1 MVDILRKDAVWSW
14 GYFPYASAAVQ
25 HWVYNSKTAIL
36 NRDHGRY
43 LRLDVDERRRAQAAW
58 NKPVWWP
65 MILLTLSLAGLLVL
79 AMHSFRRRER
89 MNARGQAV
97 AA

>member
-1 MVDILRKDAVWSW
+1 MFTQDEEPVLTAPQKQALIDQMVDILRKDSVWSW

-43 LRLDVDERRRAQAAW
+43 LRLDVDERQAAHR
-58 NKPVWWP
+58 P
-65 MILLTLSLAGLLVL
+65 
-79 AMHSFRRRER
+79 
-89 MNARGQAV
+89 RGTSRSGGR
-97 AA
+97 